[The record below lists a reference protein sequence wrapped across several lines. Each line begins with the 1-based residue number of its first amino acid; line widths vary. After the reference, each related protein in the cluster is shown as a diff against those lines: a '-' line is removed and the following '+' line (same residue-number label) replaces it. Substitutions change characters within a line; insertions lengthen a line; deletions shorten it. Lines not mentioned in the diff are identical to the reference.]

1 VRVNWSRIPGVDIFA
16 ANMLEHATPRVL
28 LLWSSW
34 DGEWHTATDAGT
46 RSMDTN
52 DLYLWLGLA
61 FVPVPSA
68 DDLAWLQG

>member
-1 VRVNWSRIPGVDIFA
+1 MWNRIPGVDIFA
-16 ANMLEHATPRVL
+16 ANMLEHATPHVL

-34 DGEWHTATDAGT
+34 DGEWDVATDKGSQ
-46 RSMDTN
+46 SMD
-52 DLYLWLGLA
+52 DDSLRLWLGIA